1 MKRAASSPAHLHNKC
16 KCAGEQAALL
26 TWPGKVS
33 NGSDKGNVELKFLTF
48 SCKCA
53 GELAALFTWSEKV
66 SNGSDKGDVE
76 QKILTFSLTLLS
88 DTAI

>member
-1 MKRAASSPAHLHNKC
+1 M
-16 KCAGEQAALL
+16 EQ
-26 TWPGKVS
+26 KI
-33 NGSDKGNVELKFLTF
+33 LTF

-53 GELAALFTWSEKV
+53 GELAALLTWSEKV
-66 SNGSDKGDVE
+66 SNGSGKGDVE

>member
-1 MKRAASSPAHLHNKC
+1 MKRAASSPANLHNK
-16 KCAGEQAALL
+16 
-26 TWPGKVS
+26 
-33 NGSDKGNVELKFLTF
+33 
-48 SCKCA
+48 CKCA